1 MKIVPR
7 IERKKIPRYY
17 IAFNNCSGKPH
28 ESPCSIPIYML
39 NVLPLTFAEIRIK
52 GKAAVQP
59 LMEKWL
65 FAFRED
71 THWKMMT
78 LCALCRDAAA
88 FIDALG
94 TIHFWELRVRRF
106 YTVITQKCY
115 GRAGNPA
122 ASLGLH
128 PLNAAEEQMKLSWR
142 LGGEKKLWDCFHLAE
157 SENLK
162 ALGTEGT
169 QREMNLAWELG
180 AGVCRSN
187 QPLRLHQKFQQ
198 CGTPTACACAIQCFV
213 SLKYHEHPMFVN
225 FQNSNLKLHVW
236 LIFKTARRAM

>member
-1 MKIVPR
+1 
-7 IERKKIPRYY
+7 
-17 IAFNNCSGKPH
+17 
-28 ESPCSIPIYML
+28 ML

-59 LMEKWL
+59 LMEKRL

-78 LCALCRDAAA
+78 LCALYRDAAA

-106 YTVITQKCY
+106 CHCHYTEVLWQGWEPCSIFGVASPKRSWRTAEVKLKAWWWEEIMRLLLPGWKWKFESSGHWRY
-115 GRAGNPA
+115 TEGNE
-122 ASLGLH
+122 LGLGIGRWGLQIK
-128 PLNAAEEQMKLSWR
+128 P
-142 LGGEKKLWDCFHLAE
+142 
-157 SENLK
+157 
-162 ALGTEGT
+162 
-169 QREMNLAWELG
+169 
-180 AGVCRSN
+180 
-187 QPLRLHQKFQQ
+187 PLRLHQKFQQ

-213 SLKYHEHPMFVN
+213 SLKYPMFVN

-236 LIFKTARRAM
+236 LIFKTARRAI